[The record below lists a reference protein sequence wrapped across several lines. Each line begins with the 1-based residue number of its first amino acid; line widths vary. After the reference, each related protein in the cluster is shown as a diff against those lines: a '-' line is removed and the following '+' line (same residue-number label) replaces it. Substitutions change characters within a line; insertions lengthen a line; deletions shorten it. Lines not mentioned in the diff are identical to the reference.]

1 MRASPL
7 VAWAFAL
14 STALAARA
22 DAPPAPAGPGRAPQP
37 AERVVGLI
45 LPAEAEAARDLAD
58 GLTLGLEP
66 VERAGGPAPQR
77 FVVRSVA
84 SHGTWDALARDAA
97 DLVTSQRAVALVTP
111 PDREVAHLATQIG
124 TRLSTPVFS
133 TSGAASVGG
142 TGSTW
147 VLRVVAMPT
156 EPPPARGPEPRRP
169 LSVASPEGQAF
180 AAAYERRFGRG
191 PSTWSAAGFD
201 AGRAL
206 VAAWARAQGVGGTA
220 LRSASQGLT
229 GIPGASG
236 PFDLDARGQRA
247 R

>member
-7 VAWAFAL
+7 IACAL
-14 STALAARA
+14 ALATALVARA
-22 DAPPAPAGPGRAPQP
+22 DGPAAPAGPGSAPRP
-37 AERVVGLI
+37 AERVVGLL

-66 VERAGGPAPQR
+66 VERAGSPAPQP

-84 SHGTWDALARDAA
+84 SRGTWDALARDAA
-97 DLVTSQRAVALVTP
+97 DLVTAQRAVALVTP

-133 TSGAASVGG
+133 TSGAGSVAG

-147 VLRVVAMPT
+147 VLRVVPTPT
-156 EPPPARGPEPRRP
+156 EPPPTRGPEPRR
-169 LSVASPEGQAF
+169 AF
-180 AAAYERRFGRG
+180 AATSAEARAFVAAYERRFGRS
-191 PSTWSAAGFD
+191 PSTWSSAGYD

-206 VAAWARAQGVGGTA
+206 VAGWARAQGVGGTA
-220 LRSASQGLT
+220 LRTACQGLV
-229 GIPGASG
+229 GVAGASG
-236 PFDLDARGQRA
+236 AFDLDARGQRV